1 MSTPD
6 EGSWSTVVVWD
17 QAVVTVTICGTGT
30 SDTQWYASRFKR
42 KSPLTRD
49 KGGCCSSRTGRAYTT
64 GFARCHRNVGA
75 QRSSSPALRN
85 ALATRDVTVPLTLE
99 KNKWDETAPRR
110 EPYQG
115 IVRENPDFDK
125 YYKMQKIC
133 SDEDWG
139 AFMAVMKENLPTAF
153 RITGSKSEAQCLLGI
168 VKSELFKHLLNP
180 IAEGEEPMERQDV
193 HKPISIP
200 WYPDNLA
207 WQLTL
212 TRKDIRRSEA
222 YFRLHN
228 FLINE
233 TQCGSIS
240 RQEVVSMIPPILLD
254 VKSHHKVLDMCAAPG
269 SKTSQLI
276 ELLHA
281 EEMKL
286 PTGLVVANDV
296 DNNRCYMLV
305 HQAKRLNSPCL
316 IVTNHDSSVMPNFT
330 VTPPDA
336 ESRMIKFDRV
346 LCDVPCSGDGTLRK
360 NPDIWLKWNSANGN
374 NLHGIQYRIVRR
386 GVEILSVGGRLV
398 YSTCSLNP
406 LENEA
411 VIHRLLTETEGALH
425 LVEATPLLP
434 GLKFSRG
441 LSHWLPTSRDLVG
454 YQQFEDVPDK
464 YHTVVRPQ
472 IIRILPHQQ
481 DTGGFFVA
489 VLEKLG
495 SLPWEAAPAKDINPI
510 RAPGDP
516 IPPRQDR
523 EPQRK
528 KRKLQTFREDPFIF
542 FTEDEPLWPSI
553 RDFYDLSAELLP
565 SMFMVRCK
573 EGKKKNIYFTSP
585 IVRDIV
591 INNNDKLKIINTGVK
606 TFVRCDNKG
615 TVCSFRLA
623 QEGLHSIFPLI
634 GPKRKVHVTKEDM
647 VTLLRN
653 DSPHYPPEF
662 HRLQPSTQE
671 QFLKI
676 EQGSCVLVCETDSG
690 PNTPPLSLVTV
701 GWRGAKSARAYVS
714 NHDCV
719 HYLRLCG
726 ADVSQYEVKKT
737 FKDKPPADDGS
748 SRNETDDKD
757 PEDVT
762 MAEEDDTME
771 QRSPEGGS

>member
-1 MSTPD
+1 MKS
-6 EGSWSTVVVWD
+6 EMISSCQFIKWRFTVSSYQSYYIHQLNNNGLVFSLYRMGRGFRKKSNEKKNFA
-17 QAVVTVTICGTGT
+17 Q
-30 SDTQWYASRFKR
+30 KR
-42 KSPLTRD
+42 RD
-49 KGGCCSSRTGRAYTT
+49 RA
-64 GFARCHRNVGA
+64 
-75 QRSSSPALRN
+75 
-85 ALATRDVTVPLTLE
+85 
-99 KNKWDETAPRR
+99 NKWDETAPRR

-139 AFMAVMKENLPTAF
+139 AFTAVMKENLPTAF

-254 VKSHHKVLDMCAAPG
+254 VKSDHKVLDMCAAPG

-330 VTPPDA
+330 VTPPDG

-454 YQQFEDVPDK
+454 YQQFEDVPDN
-464 YHTVVRPQ
+464 
-472 IIRILPHQQ
+472 IRILPHQQ

-495 SLPWEAAPAKDINPI
+495 SLPWEAAPAKDTNPI

-591 INNNDKLKIINTGVK
+591 LNNNDKLKIINTGVK

-634 GPKRKVHVTKEDM
+634 GPKRKVHVSKDDM

-737 FKDKPPADDGS
+737 FKDKPQADDGN
-748 SRNETDDKD
+748 SRNENDDKE